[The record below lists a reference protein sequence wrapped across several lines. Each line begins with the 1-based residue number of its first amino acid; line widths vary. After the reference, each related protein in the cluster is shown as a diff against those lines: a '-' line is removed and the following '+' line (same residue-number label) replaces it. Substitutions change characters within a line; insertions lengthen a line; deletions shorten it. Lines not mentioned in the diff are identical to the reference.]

1 MLLKQV
7 LEERLIAVKIDIYII
22 YSYIYLK
29 RYLSTYIYIITVLYE
44 SVQSMISTAQV
55 VCDI

>member
-29 RYLSTYIYIITVLYE
+29 TYLSIYIYIITVLSE

>member
-7 LEERLIAVKIDIYII
+7 LEKRLIAVKIDIYII

-29 RYLSTYIYIITVLYE
+29 RYLSIYIYIITVLSE

>member
-7 LEERLIAVKIDIYII
+7 LEERLIAVKINIYII

-29 RYLSTYIYIITVLYE
+29 RYLSIYIYNYYTL
-44 SVQSMISTAQV
+44 
-55 VCDI
+55 